1 MFMTKSKTHR
11 APTDKELRAYYEK
24 HSALSAR
31 GALHSV
37 KMSFPKPRRLVA
49 LRLEEETLE
58 AVKRLAARKG
68 LNYSTL
74 MRMWITERLRREGA

>member
-1 MFMTKSKTHR
+1 M
-11 APTDKELRAYYEK
+11 DKKLRAYYDKSSKLDEGGP
-24 HSALSAR
+24 LR
-31 GALHSV
+31 PV
-37 KMSFPKPRRLVA
+37 KMSFPKPRLLVA

-58 AVKRLAARKG
+58 GVKRLAAAKG